1 VRDAVIQQLGSP
13 ARSGR
18 LRDRLGRTQRGKEPS
33 VKLCSFC
40 GKSCQ
45 EVTKIVAGPG
55 VGICDECIHLCNE
68 ILAEELSRAAAP
80 SCPRCGR
87 SVGVDARTQTVELAG
102 DSPRQV
108 RVLFCGGRG
117 ATLGTVA

>member
-1 VRDAVIQQLGSP
+1 VLLRLPAVPPGR
-13 ARSGR
+13 AAR

-33 VKLCSFC
+33 AKLCSFC

-45 EVTKIVAGPG
+45 EVTKIIPGPG
-55 VGICDECIHLCNE
+55 VGICDECINLCNE
-68 ILAEELSRAAAP
+68 IMAEELGRPAAP

-87 SVGVDARTQTVELAG
+87 SIGDDARTQTVELSG
-102 DSPRQV
+102 DSPRQI
-108 RVLFCGGRG
+108 RVLFCGGCG